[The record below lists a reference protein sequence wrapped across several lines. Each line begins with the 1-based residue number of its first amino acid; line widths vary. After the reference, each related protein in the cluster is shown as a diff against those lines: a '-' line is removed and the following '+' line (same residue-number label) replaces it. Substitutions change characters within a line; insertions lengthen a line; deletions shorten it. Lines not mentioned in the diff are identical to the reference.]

1 MKKNY
6 RKIVLGQIRHSFS
19 RFLAILAIT
28 ALGVGFLAGLQS
40 TGPDMYDSMDR
51 YYDAHHFF
59 DIDIKSTM
67 GLTEA
72 DAESLRA
79 LDGIQKA
86 AGVYTADVLFQ
97 NGGSETGVLR
107 ISTADF
113 TDNELIN
120 GMTLLE
126 GRFPQNSGECVALAS
141 IGFGNSFQVGDE
153 ILLAQESEDLAGTR
167 FTVTG
172 IADSPA
178 YMSIEQE
185 PSTVGKGYIDA
196 VIYVTADAVT
206 AEYYTDIYLL
216 AENAQALNTFYDA
229 YDACIAEVKNKIDT
243 IKMDCTQRRLA
254 EIRRD
259 YEVDLADGRKEYEQA
274 KAEAEQKFA
283 ETEAELNKAEA
294 ELNEAEATLMRTRE
308 QLETAKEQLDAGKQ
322 ELADARGQYD
332 AGLTAYETGVQELQN
347 GELLLQEKE
356 QQLLGLKTA
365 AEMLSG
371 SSEQKLQALRILE
384 PFDETGVVTSLIALA
399 QVRPLTEEDVLPLTA
414 ILSQKI
420 SEAEE
425 ALVQGKRELAEVKE
439 ELAAAKTELDSALA
453 QIEENEAFLQVSQQE
468 YEAGKKQADQGFL
481 EYEEGKAEFIRGKE
495 EYAASKAD
503 AEKELAD
510 AEEELKQ
517 AEKELNELNAPS
529 WYVLDRNTN
538 PSYVSFSSNAEK
550 IVAIA
555 RVFPIFFFLVA
566 ALVALT
572 TMTRM
577 VDEERVLIGTL
588 KAIGY
593 SNRRIVFKYVAYSF
607 AAGVLGSGVGLA
619 GGLTVLP
626 VVIWNAYS
634 MLYRFPQLILSF
646 NPGISLFSAAALIL
660 CVTLA
665 TLWACAE
672 SLKEV
677 PARLMLPRAPKA
689 GKRVFLERIKPIWN
703 HMKFTHKVT
712 ARNILRYKKR
722 FFMTVIGV
730 AGCTALLLTGFGLK
744 DAIGDIVN
752 VQYGEIQ
759 KYDLTVNT
767 AEPEPAIEYLK
778 EVGAD
783 AFAVISSREMTAQGE
798 KPQEI
803 KVWTAPGSE
812 DLLEV
817 INLRSRR
824 SGQKIAFDDQ
834 SVVLTEKA
842 AKNLGISVGDE
853 ITLEDEDGREYRV
866 TITAICEGYIDHYLY
881 LTQTKYEQLFEETPE
896 YNTLLASVHA
906 QNEDDVMRGL
916 LALDAVDSASF
927 SSVVVNSFAN
937 MIDKINYVVYVL
949 IIAAGMLAFI
959 VLYNL
964 TNINIGERQKEI
976 ATIKVLGFY
985 DGEVSAYICR
995 ETIILS
1001 LIGTAAGLL
1010 LGILLC
1016 RYVVVTAEME
1026 DIMFGRNIK
1035 VWSYVLSAVITM
1047 IFSTLV
1053 NLIMYKKLQKIDM
1066 VESLKSVD

>member
-1 MKKNY
+1 MKRNY

-40 TGPDMYDSMDR
+40 TGPDMYTSMDR

-59 DIDIKSTM
+59 DIHIKSTM
-67 GLTEA
+67 GFTET
-72 DAESLRA
+72 DVKSLRA
-79 LDGIQKA
+79 LTGIEDASGIYSADFLYQTQEGEN
-86 AGVYTADVLFQ
+86 GVV
-97 NGGSETGVLR
+97 R

-113 TDNELIN
+113 ADDGRMN
-120 GMTLLE
+120 GITLQQ
-126 GRFPQNSGECVALAS
+126 GRLPQEKNECVVIAS
-141 IGFGNSFQVGDE
+141 IGFSNTPKIGQE
-153 ILLAQESEDLAGTR
+153 IVLAQESGDLAYSY
-167 FTVTG
+167 FTVVG

-178 YMSIEQE
+178 YMSIERE
-185 PSTVGKGYIDA
+185 PSTVGKGYVDT
-196 VIYVTADAVT
+196 VIYITEEAAT
-206 AEYYTDIYLL
+206 AEYYTDLYLL
-216 AENAQALNTFYDA
+216 AENAAALNTFYA
-229 YDACIAEVKNKIDT
+229 GYEACIEDAKTKIDS
-243 IKMDCTQRRLA
+243 IKAECTERRLE
-254 EIRRD
+254 EIRGE
-259 YEVDLADGRKEYEQA
+259 YEKELADGWQEYNEG
-274 KAEAEQKFA
+274 KAEAEQKL
-283 ETEAELNKAEA
+283 TEAEA
-294 ELNEAEATLMRTRE
+294 
-308 QLETAKEQLDAGKQ
+308 
-322 ELADARGQYD
+322 
-332 AGLTAYETGVQELQN
+332 
-347 GELLLQEKE
+347 
-356 QQLLGLKTA
+356 
-365 AEMLSG
+365 
-371 SSEQKLQALRILE
+371 
-384 PFDETGVVTSLIALA
+384 
-399 QVRPLTEEDVLPLTA
+399 
-414 ILSQKI
+414 
-420 SEAEE
+420 
-425 ALVQGKRELAEVKE
+425 
-439 ELAAAKTELDSALA
+439 
-453 QIEENEAFLQVSQQE
+453 
-468 YEAGKKQADQGFL
+468 
-481 EYEEGKAEFIRGKE
+481 
-495 EYAASKAD
+495 
-503 AEKELAD
+503 
-510 AEEELKQ
+510 ELKQ
-517 AEKELNELNAPS
+517 AEKELNDAEKTLAQIRKQLDDAKKQLEAGRQEIEAAKAQYSEGLKKYEDGVSKLQAGEAALTDSERQLLGLKNAAAMLAGSHEQKLQALALLEPLDETGAVRALLALAQTRPLTDQDVLPLQKALSAQILAAEDALEKVQDELNTGRSELVQAKAELDGALKAIEENEALLAASQKEYDAGKKQADKGFSEFEEGKAEFEEGKEAYAASKVEAEQELAEGKEKLEKAEQELADLKAPV

-588 KAIGY
+588 KALGY

-607 AAGVLGSGVGLA
+607 SAGLLGSAVGLA

-626 VVIWNAYS
+626 AVIWNAYS
-634 MLYRFPQLILSF
+634 MLYKFPKLILSF
-646 NPGISLFSAAALIL
+646 NPIISLLSAFALIL
-660 CVTLA
+660 CVTLS
-665 TLWACAE
+665 TLWACSE
-672 SLKEV
+672 SLKEA

-752 VQYGEIQ
+752 VQYGELQ
-759 KYDLTVNT
+759 KYDITVST
-767 AEPEPAIEYLK
+767 KEPEAAKEYLTSA
-778 EVGAD
+778 GAET
-783 AFAVISSREMTAQGE
+783 FASVSSRTVTAQG
-798 KPQEI
+798 KDPQEI
-803 KVWTAPGSE
+803 TVWTVPEGE
-812 DLLEV
+812 DLLQV
-817 INLRSRR
+817 MNLRSRK
-824 SGQKIAFDDQ
+824 SGKSIAFDDA

-842 AKNLGISVGDE
+842 AKNLGIGVGDS
-853 ITLEDEDGREYRV
+853 ITLEDADGHEYRV
-866 TITAICEGYIDHYLY
+866 SVTAVCEGYIGHYLY
-881 LTQTKYEQLFEETPE
+881 MTQAMYGQLFGETPE
-896 YNTLLASVHA
+896 YNTLLAAVHT
-906 QNEDDVMRGL
+906 EDEDGVMRGL
-916 LALDAVDSASF
+916 LSLDEVDSASF
-927 SSVVVNSFAN
+927 SSVVIGSFAN

-1010 LGILLC
+1010 FGIILC

-1035 VWSYVLSAVITM
+1035 WFSYVLSAVITM

>member
-1 MKKNY
+1 MKRNY
-6 RKIVLGQIRHSFS
+6 RKIVLGQIRCSFS

-67 GLTEA
+67 GLTEK

-79 LDGIQKA
+79 LAGIEKA
-86 AGVYTADVLFQ
+86 VGVYSTDVLFQ
-97 NGGSETGVLR
+97 SGEGENGVLR

-113 TDNELIN
+113 TDEELIN

-126 GRFPQNSGECVALAS
+126 GRFPQNSGECVALVS
-141 IGFGNSFQVGDE
+141 VGFGKAPQIGEE
-153 ILLAQESEDLAGTR
+153 ILLAQESEALAGVR

-178 YMSIEQE
+178 YMSIERE
-185 PSTVGKGYIDA
+185 PSSVGKGYVDA
-196 VIYVTADAVT
+196 VIYVPDAAVT

-216 AENAQALNTFYDA
+216 AENAEALNTFYDA
-229 YDACIAEVKNKIDT
+229 YDECIAETKNKIDAVKT
-243 IKMDCTQRRLA
+243 DCTQRRLE
-254 EIRRD
+254 EIRRE
-259 YEVDLADGRKEYEQA
+259 YEEAVADGRREYEQA
-274 KAEAEQKFA
+274 KAEAEQKLA
-283 ETEAELNKAEA
+283 EAQEELSRAEA
-294 ELNEAEATLMRTRE
+294 ELKEAEDTLTRTAQ
-308 QLETAKEQLDAGKQ
+308 QLEEASQQLEAGRQ
-322 ELADARGQYD
+322 ELAAARAQY
-332 AGLTAYETGVQELQN
+332 ALGLAEYEKGFEELQD
-347 GELLLQEKE
+347 GEAALQESQ
-356 QQLLGLKTA
+356 QQLSELKA
-365 AEMLSG
+365 AAAMLSG
-371 SSEQKLQALRILE
+371 GSEQKLQALMLLE
-384 PFDETGVVTSLIALA
+384 PLDETGAVRALIALA
-399 QVRPLTEEDVLPLTA
+399 QERPLTDQDVLPLTA
-414 ILSQKI
+414 MLAQQI
-420 SEAEE
+420 SDAEK
-425 ALVQGKRELAEVKE
+425 ALVQGKE
-439 ELAAAKTELDSALA
+439 ELAAAGEELKTAKAELDGALG
-453 QIEENEAFLQVSQQE
+453 QIEENEALLAASQQE
-468 YEAGKKQADQGFL
+468 YEAGRKQADAGFL
-481 EYEEGKAEFIRGKE
+481 EYEEGKAELVRGKE
-495 EYAASKAD
+495 EYTASKAD
-503 AEKELAD
+503 AEKELAE

-517 AEKELNELNAPS
+517 AEKELNDLTAPS

-588 KAIGY
+588 KALGY
-593 SNRRIVFKYVAYSF
+593 SNRRIVFKYVVYSF
-607 AAGVLGSGVGLA
+607 SAGLLGSGLGLA

-626 VVIWNAYS
+626 MVIWNAYS
-634 MLYRFPQLILSF
+634 MLYRFPQLVLSF
-646 NPGISLFSAAALIL
+646 NPGISLLSAAALIL

-672 SLKEV
+672 SLREV

-689 GKRVFLERIKPIWN
+689 GKRVFLERIKLIWN

-767 AEPEPAIEYLK
+767 EEPAPVIEYLK
-778 EVGAD
+778 ETGAEN
-783 AFAVISSREMTAQGE
+783 FAVISSREMTAQGE

-803 KVWTAPGSE
+803 KVWTAPGSDE
-812 DLLEV
+812 LLGV
-817 INLRSRR
+817 MNLRSRT
-824 SGQKIAFDDQ
+824 SGQSIVFDDE

-842 AKNLGISVGDE
+842 AKNLGISAGDS
-853 ITLEDEDGREYRV
+853 ITLEDDDGSEYRV
-866 TITAICEGYIDHYLY
+866 TVTAVCEGYIDHYLY
-881 LTQTKYEQLFEETPE
+881 MTQAKYEQLFGEQPE
-896 YNTLLASVHA
+896 YNSLLAAVHA

-916 LALDAVDSASF
+916 LALDGVDSAAF
-927 SSVVVNSFAN
+927 SSVVVSSFAN

-995 ETIILS
+995 ETVILS
-1001 LIGTAAGLL
+1001 LIGTAVGLL
-1010 LGILLC
+1010 MGIVLC

-1035 VWSYVLSAVITM
+1035 VLSYVLSAVITM
-1047 IFSTLV
+1047 IFSALV